1 MLTKEQANEIL
12 CYVADAILSPMAHTD
27 ISASEYWEQVIG
39 EPFSKLCGIVNKYTE
54 KEPPKPQSRNQQ
66 HGSIGGMMVRMM
78 IESIEK
84 GY

>member
-12 CYVADAILSPMAHTD
+12 CYVAEEILSPMVYTD
-27 ISASEYWEQVIG
+27 ISASEYWEQVTG

-54 KEPPKPQSRNQQ
+54 KEPPKPQPRIQQ
-66 HGSIGGMMVRMM
+66 HGSVGGMMVRMM